1 MAAQP
6 PPHPDPTYPASVPP
20 PVQSSVQPVPNPRP
34 AAQVG
39 RSPEQILSLLS
50 SAQQPLPLLERIQ
63 LHNQVVHRVRAFLWQ
78 EGYVEIPVPEL
89 TPATGSCE
97 VVDSMFSLDYFGGLA
112 FPRQTGQLFLEDM
125 VARGFDAVYC
135 EGESLRREA
144 KVDARHLTE
153 FKLIEIE
160 KKNMSLS
167 ELCDFQEKLLKD
179 IITVIHA
186 DLVGGDNVTR
196 LDRTFRLEH
205 PRMTYRE
212 AIAVLNR
219 RGFSLSFGD
228 DLDREAEA
236 SLCRYGGHLPLH
248 VTHFPES
255 LKFFNMK
262 LYRSD
267 PAVVECVDY
276 ILPYAGETFG
286 GSVREPEYDILQR
299 RLYGGT
305 MYGHLMKRARE
316 FATMRFEAGAAVRAA
331 GPPPLERGNQLR
343 LELEDLAAQYQRGIE
358 NSFLSYLELFKDH
371 AIERAGFGLGVA
383 RLLQFVTGLDSIKD
397 AVAFPMDRTQFGG
410 LSQTAQV
417 GG

>member
-1 MAAQP
+1 M
-6 PPHPDPTYPASVPP
+6 
-20 PVQSSVQPVPNPRP
+20 
-34 AAQVG
+34 
-39 RSPEQILSLLS
+39 ILRLLS
-50 SAQQPLPLLERIQ
+50 SDQQPLPLLERIQ
-63 LHNQVVHRVRAFLWQ
+63 LHNQVVHRIRAFLVH

-125 VARGFDAVYC
+125 VARGLDAVYC
-135 EGESLRREA
+135 EGESLRREF

-160 KKNMSLS
+160 KKDMTLT

-186 DLVGGDNVTR
+186 DLAGGANVTR
-196 LDRTFRLEH
+196 LDRTLRLEH

-212 AIAVLNR
+212 AITILNR

-236 SLCRYGGHLPLH
+236 SLCRYAGHLPVH

-262 LYRSD
+262 LDRTD
-267 PAVVECVDY
+267 PTIVECVDY
-276 ILPYAGETFG
+276 ILPFSGETFG
-286 GSVREPEYDILQR
+286 GSVREPEYDILKQ

-316 FATMRFEAGAAVRAA
+316 FATTRYDTNGMDQAAT
-331 GPPPLERGNQLR
+331 PPSLGGEEQPSPER
-343 LELEDLAAQYQRGIE
+343 EELAAQYQRGIE
-358 NSFLSYLELFKDH
+358 NSFLSYLDLFKDQT
-371 AIERAGFGLGVA
+371 IERAGFGLGVA
-383 RLLQFVTGLDSIKD
+383 RLLQFVMGLDSIKD
-397 AVAFPMDRTQFGG
+397 AVAFPMDRTRFGG
-410 LSQTAQV
+410 LSQTAHV